1 MRDDFANG
9 PFLDW
14 QIVRPQPDHVSFTR
28 NPGCLTITTQR
39 GTIHG
44 DEENDEVSRGI
55 KAKNLFLIPLPPA
68 NEAQTSVTLHVRQF
82 EPEASYQQVGLI
94 FYNDDDNYLKWSLER
109 NTESSQLNL
118 VLVRE
123 TNEQPQPGLIVE
135 AAPDGP
141 FVLRVVKQGN
151 EYECAFS
158 ADGEEFEVA
167 GKLPW
172 GEGSP
177 QYVGLLAKNGGNPR
191 GRNRCVH
198 RCVRGA
204 TGRLHGQHRR
214 AGRRYR
220 VARHTRG

>member
-1 MRDDFANG
+1 MSRCELQFRARQRITTLSAILLAMVCSTMSGITLCRAQESDADEVPSLVSARDVWAAARSPDGGSLVLRDDFANG

-109 NTESSQLNL
+109 NTESSRLNL

-123 TNEQPQPGLIVE
+123 TNEQPQHGLIVE
-135 AAPDGP
+135 AAAGWS
-141 FVLRVVKQGN
+141 VRSARCQAGERV
-151 EYECAFS
+151 
-158 ADGEEFEVA
+158 
-167 GKLPW
+167 
-172 GEGSP
+172 
-177 QYVGLLAKNGGNPR
+177 R
-191 GRNRCVH
+191 
-198 RCVRGA
+198 VR
-204 TGRLHGQHRR
+204 
-214 AGRRYR
+214 
-220 VARHTRG
+220 V